1 MVALLS
7 QLFRGRV
14 GASSIT
20 AMWFVIS
27 PVSLRWTASAFMFIK
42 MTFKNILLWHR
53 LSYFFISSECMLNL
67 CITPIF
73 FDPWVLSEIVFQ
85 HQTFDTYDGGKYGT
99 LSIGSL
105 LSKTEVKRRR
115 RPTPMCS
122 THSQQRLQNSAADI
136 KSSCDSQILILRL
149 HFNHASGAS
158 WSLT

>member
-53 LSYFFISSECMLNL
+53 LSYFFISSYRCWIYALPPSFLILEFYLR
-67 CITPIF
+67 
-73 FDPWVLSEIVFQ
+73 LSSNIKLW
-85 HQTFDTYDGGKYGT
+85 H
-99 LSIGSL
+99 LW
-105 LSKTEVKRRR
+105 RRKIR
-115 RPTPMCS
+115 HAVNRKS
-122 THSQQRLQNSAADI
+122 SQQNRGEKETQNVFHSLPAMNTKQCSRHKKQLRFTNLNFKTPLQ
-136 KSSCDSQILILRL
+136 SC
-149 HFNHASGAS
+149 
-158 WSLT
+158 